1 MNNDIVPQNE
11 PLNLQTSKR
20 YGLFMGKE
28 ADSHLFDL
36 VASFDTAIE
45 AIMHSVEYPHQC
57 GLIFDVSRSKGYA
70 FLDRVRGWIVLE

>member
-11 PLNLQTSKR
+11 PLNLQTSKH

-36 VASFDTAIE
+36 VASFDSALE
-45 AIMHSVEYPHQC
+45 AMMHSVEYTYQC
-57 GLIFDVSRSKGYA
+57 GLIMDMSRSKGYA
-70 FLDRVRGWIVLE
+70 ILDRVRGWIILE